1 MLKIDPQKEEKKI
14 VQFIKKTLKQQGFKK
29 TVLALSGGVDS
40 STTLL
45 LLTKALGAKNVLVT
59 KLPYGKQDTTD
70 AHQMIKL
77 AQIPAKNVFEINIKP
92 VAQKLTKTIH
102 QFTNSP
108 IHQLRLGNIM
118 ARVRMVLIYDL
129 AKSYHALVCGTEN
142 KSEYLLGY
150 FTLYGDQAS
159 DFEPIRHLYKT
170 QVIQLAKYLGVPK
183 KIIKKPPTAGL
194 WPDQTDEK
202 ELGFSYQEADP
213 ILYLHF
219 EKGLTKNGIAKFI
232 SRSPHKCRSRRR
244 LKSAIPNLVRKVLK
258 QLEKNAFKH
267 QLPYHL

>member
-14 VQFIKKTLKQQGFKK
+14 VQFIKKTLKDQGFKK
-29 TVLALSGGVDS
+29 GILALSGGVDS

-59 KLPYGKQDTTD
+59 KLPYGKQNMTD
-70 AHQMIKL
+70 AYQMIKL

-92 VAQKLTKTIH
+92 VVQKLTKTIH

-118 ARVRMVLIYDL
+118 ARVRMILIYDL
-129 AKSYHALVCGTEN
+129 AKSHQVLVCGTEN

-213 ILYLHF
+213 ILYLKYDKKLDVGQIVKKGF
-219 EKGLTKNGIAKFI
+219 EKK
-232 SRSPHKCRSRRR
+232 
-244 LKSAIPNLVRKVLK
+244 LVQKVLK
-258 QLEKNAFKH
+258 QVEKNAFKH